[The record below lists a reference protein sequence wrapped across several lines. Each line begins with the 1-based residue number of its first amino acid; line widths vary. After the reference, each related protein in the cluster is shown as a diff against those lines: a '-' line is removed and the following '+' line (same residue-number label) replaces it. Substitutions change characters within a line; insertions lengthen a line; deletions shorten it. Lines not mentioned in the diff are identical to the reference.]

1 MRPGLPLQVSQKPVY
16 FFSGNRYFERS
27 FAVENGA
34 LRALPI

>member
-1 MRPGLPLQVSQKPVY
+1 MQPGQLPLESQKPVY

-34 LRALPI
+34 SRALPI